1 MDTILKT
8 VDELLA
14 LDIRAIKPNIA
25 NAPIIEF
32 LIVSF
37 IVLILVNYEFRK
49 KLA

>member
-1 MDTILKT
+1 MVQEKGLF
-8 VDELLA
+8 
-14 LDIRAIKPNIA
+14 KPNIA

-49 KLA
+49 KIG